1 MTTTNQTT
9 TFINIY
15 HVEPLA
21 RETNPRVEQAPT
33 EAGVYV
39 HTSHK
44 ENPFGMDSLH
54 YAKVSEPSD
63 LLEMFLRDFCDDES
77 KGKVK
82 RCNGLETFAV
92 RNNIIGET
100 LLSALSMQ
108 PFEVA
113 NASYIY
119 GLSENATRNASLL
132 KTARKMRRDLIDALM
147 GIYTRRPERVN
158 PEIEDDTEANYFV
171 HVTIVHD
178 KEAKAV

>member
-15 HVEPLA
+15 HAEPLA

-33 EAGVYV
+33 KAGVYV

-54 YAKVSEPSD
+54 YAKVSELSEI
-63 LLEMFLRDFCDDES
+63 LEMMLIDACDNES
-77 KGKVK
+77 TGKVK
-82 RCNGLETFAV
+82 RCNGLKTLAV
-92 RNNIIGET
+92 RNDIIGEM
-100 LLSALSMQ
+100 LLSALSMH
-108 PFEVA
+108 PLDA
-113 NASYIY
+113 IKDSHA
-119 GLSENATRNASLL
+119 ENATRNASLWQI
-132 KTARKMRRDLIDALM
+132 ARKMRRDLINALM

-178 KEAKAV
+178 AAEEAV